1 MSSVVLWSLS
11 VVATPAVLGAV
22 PSTASVT
29 AIDEERPQ
37 RRSREHD
44 AGPQG
49 LQMGAGPTAIAML
62 ALMMAI
68 VGRSLRRR
76 RGDSRSS
83 V

>member
-11 VVATPAVLGAV
+11 VVTTPVVLGAA

-29 AIDEERPQ
+29 AIDQDRPQ
-37 RRSREHD
+37 RRSEDHEV
-44 AGPQG
+44 GPPG
-49 LQMGAGPTAIAML
+49 LQMGAGPTAIAMV
-62 ALMMAI
+62 ALMVAI

-76 RGDSRSS
+76 RGDSRST